1 MDDRTLAKA
10 AAQGD
15 EAAFE
20 ALVERYRRY
29 IYAIAWKIT
38 LHQDDALDVTQDV
51 LALMAE
57 RIGQWRGDGTLRAWL
72 AAIAARAALDFM
84 RRRRRAP
91 EEALDPEA
99 MELALNG
106 SRAGHGMGW
115 SALAA
120 DDPRAAAERTERRE
134 MVGAAMEALSP
145 QQRAIFWLQWKEELG
160 PGEIAERL
168 DLKPGQVRV
177 QLHRAIEK
185 IREMIETTEYNR

>member
-1 MDDRTLAKA
+1 MNDRTLAKA

-51 LALMAE
+51 LTLLAE
-57 RIGQWRGDGTLRAWL
+57 RIGQWRGDGALRSWL

-84 RRRRRAP
+84 RRKRRVP

-115 SALAA
+115 STLAA
-120 DDPRAAAERTERRE
+120 DDPRAAAERTEQRE
-134 MVGAAMEALSP
+134 LVGAAMEGLSP
-145 QQRAIFWLQWKEELG
+145 QQRAIFWLRWKEDLG

-168 DLKPGQVRV
+168 DLAPGQVRV
-177 QLHRAIEK
+177 QLHRAIERLRDTVEK
-185 IREMIETTEYNR
+185 KTNIR